1 MQKISTCLWFDGQA
15 GEAAEFYT
23 STFANASMGQPT
35 PGPDG
40 TVIMVG
46 FEIGGREF
54 MALNG
59 RPGLGF
65 TEAISLVVN
74 CENQDEVDRYWDAL
88 VDGGEEGRCGWLK
101 DKFGV
106 SWQIIPTAMPE
117 FLNGQ
122 DEAGSR
128 RAMEAM
134 MTMGKLDLAVLKKAY
149 DGD

>member
-1 MQKISTCLWFDGQA
+1 MQKISTCLWFESEA

-23 STFANASMGQPT
+23 STFDNSSLGQSMA
-35 PGPDG
+35 GPDG
-40 TVIMVG
+40 TVIMVD
-46 FEIGGREF
+46 FEVEGRQF

-59 RPGLGF
+59 RPGFGF
-65 TEAISLVVN
+65 NEGVSLVVN
-74 CENQDEVDRYWDAL
+74 CENQNEVDRYWDAL
-88 VDGGEEGRCGWLK
+88 VDGGEAGRCGWLK

-117 FLNGQ
+117 FLNGP